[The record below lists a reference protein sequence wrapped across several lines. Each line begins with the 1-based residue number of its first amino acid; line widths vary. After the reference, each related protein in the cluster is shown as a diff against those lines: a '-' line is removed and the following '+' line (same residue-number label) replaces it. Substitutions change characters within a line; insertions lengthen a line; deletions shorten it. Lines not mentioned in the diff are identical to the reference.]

1 RVTLADWLTSR
12 DNAYFAR
19 NAVNRVWAH
28 FFGIGLIEPVD
39 EPGPENP
46 PSHPELLDELAQ
58 EFADHQ
64 FDLNFLIR
72 AITGSRTYQLSSA
85 MTDPSQNDPRA
96 FARMAVKGLTGEQLF
111 DSLAVAT
118 GYQARLERSE
128 QNQFISTRAEFVG
141 RFSNAS
147 DKRTEYQTSILQAL
161 ALMNGTFT
169 SNATNPAEMKAPPQT
184 LTLIAVMDAP
194 FLDTPAKKI

>member
-1 RVTLADWLTSR
+1 EARFLDGQVPKWKTGVPSRVTLAEWMTNR
-12 DNAYFAR
+12 DNPFFAR

-28 FFGIGLIEPVD
+28 FFGIGLLEPVD

-46 PSHPELLDELAQ
+46 PSHPELLDELAK
-58 EFADHQ
+58 EFVAHQ

-72 AITGSRTYQLSSA
+72 AITASRTYQLSSA
-85 MTDPSQNDPRA
+85 MTDPRQNDPRT

-128 QNQFISTRAEFVG
+128 QNQFISTRAEFVA
-141 RFSNAS
+141 RFSN
-147 DKRTEYQTSILQAL
+147 
-161 ALMNGTFT
+161 
-169 SNATNPAEMKAPPQT
+169 
-184 LTLIAVMDAP
+184 
-194 FLDTPAKKI
+194 